1 MNRFLYIFFGL
12 VLIVVLVALLWAAQ
26 THNETVQSLPD
37 IIADD
42 FYPLLN
48 KESIH
53 DVHFG
58 TIEDTAERLKEQYP
72 YIEKI
77 VVRKFDSGNEPIT
90 IYPPGYDLEH
100 PQDPM
105 EEDPSFIPKPLLDE
119 EGDIIGALYIK
130 INAQRMRLFYA
141 AIAGSMVALVLVVG
155 VGVYTIRSQEVE
167 VRKTT
172 TLLEEKQH
180 ELIHLERLALV
191 GQITANLLHDLK
203 KPVLNIR
210 AETES
215 MEEGEVRKSILEETD
230 LFLGMVR
237 ELQLEGF
244 LRKDQDH
251 AEFLDVAELVER
263 SLRLVKYAQDDV
275 KVKIELPEELPFI
288 FGQRHQ
294 LIQIFSN
301 ILLNAFQ
308 ALEGAGNIQISASH
322 TKEEEEQWLEIVIAD
337 DGPGIPYEVQ
347 EHIFDPFYSTRQFS
361 ESTGLG
367 LYISKSIVESM
378 GGTILVQSIPK
389 HGTTFTI
396 RFPISEE
403 EVN

>member
-1 MNRFLYIFFGL
+1 VNRFLYIFFGL
-12 VLIVVLVALLWAAQ
+12 VLIVVLVALLWAAR
-26 THNETVQSLPD
+26 THEETVRTLPN

-53 DVHFG
+53 DVNIG
-58 TIEDTAERLKEQYP
+58 EIETTVERLKEQYP
-72 YIEKI
+72 YIEEI
-77 VVRKFDSGNEPIT
+77 VVRKIESGNVAVTLYPYWFDLDHPDKPI
-90 IYPPGYDLEH
+90 
-100 PQDPM
+100 
-105 EEDPSFIPKPLLDE
+105 EEDPSYITKPLINE
-119 EGDIIGALYIK
+119 EGNAIGALYIK

-141 AIAGSMVALVLVVG
+141 AIAGSIVALVLVIG

-172 TLLEEKQH
+172 TLLEEKQR

-210 AETES
+210 AESDLLES
-215 MEEGEVRKSILEETD
+215 KEIRTSIIEETD

-244 LRKDQDH
+244 LRRDQEH
-251 AEFLDVAELVER
+251 AEFLDVAEIVER

-275 KVKIELPEELPFI
+275 NVKIDVPEELPFI

-308 ALEGAGNIQISASH
+308 ALEGSGEIQVSASH
-322 TKEEEEQWLEIVIAD
+322 TKENEEQWLEIVIAD
-337 DGPGIPYEVQ
+337 DGPGMPHEVQ
-347 EHIFDPFYSTRQFS
+347 EHIFEPFYSTRQHS
-361 ESTGLG
+361 DSTGLG
-367 LYISKSIVESM
+367 LYISKSIIESM
-378 GGTILVQSIPK
+378 GGTIEVQSIPK

-396 RFPISEE
+396 RLPISEE